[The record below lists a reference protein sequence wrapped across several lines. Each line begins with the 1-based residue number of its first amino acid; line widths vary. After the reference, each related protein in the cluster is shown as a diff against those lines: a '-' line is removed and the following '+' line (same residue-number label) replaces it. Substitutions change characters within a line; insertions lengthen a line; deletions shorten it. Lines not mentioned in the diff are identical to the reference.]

1 MFAYIYILLLLFS
14 LIFALYGKN
23 DKKQIIIV
31 SIFFAILAG
40 EMVPKPGIYIDTVR
54 FFSTLDTTRLALRN
68 YGLKDAYEY
77 LFNYL
82 GYNSTPVM
90 GILIMIVAVFNYN
103 GLLLAI
109 AAFVDVYCGYN
120 LVLDGRNGEKNRNVA
135 AMSIFFFFSVFIFS
149 AAVPGVR
156 ANIVCSLLVL
166 LCHKKIN
173 KNLTWIP
180 FLFVAFLLVLIH
192 PFTLVILLLFFV
204 PYYFGKEKL
213 IMLLFYLILLFQGK
227 FQSFIFAAIYKLTNI
242 PFFSSLYFKSNQ
254 YFGVNA
260 YIDISSDSLAR
271 YFLRMIV
278 FSLIFLTV
286 LSLHKFRLNKF
297 DKMFAGTLFLAIGA
311 LNDTVLFTRCID
323 LMFFLVLPY
332 LNILLVELFDGK
344 RIRSKISR
352 TVLIFAI
359 IIFSIFSLI
368 DNVRAGTKY
377 NNISTNLQ
385 EEANIGFINNNHYI

>member
-23 DKKQIIIV
+23 DKKQIIII

-40 EMVPKPGIYIDTVR
+40 TMVPKPGIYIDTVR
-54 FFSTLDTTRLALRN
+54 IFSTLDTTRLALRN
-68 YGLKDAYEY
+68 YGLNDAYEY

-90 GILIMIVAVFNYN
+90 GILILIVAVFNYN

-120 LVLDGRNGEKNRNVA
+120 LVLDGKNGEENRNVA
-135 AMSIFFFFSVFIFS
+135 TMSIFFFFSVFIFS

-156 ANIVCSLLVL
+156 TNIVCSLLVL
-166 LCHKKIN
+166 LCHKRIN
-173 KNLTWIP
+173 NDLTWIP

-213 IMLLFYLILLFQGK
+213 IMLLFYLILLFQSK
-227 FQSFIFAAIYKLTNI
+227 FQNFIFATIYKLTNI

-260 YIDISSDSLAR
+260 YIDISSASLVR
-271 YFLRMIV
+271 YVLRMIV

-286 LSLHKFRLNKF
+286 LSLRKFRLNKF
-297 DKMFAGTLFLAIGA
+297 DKIFAGTFFFSIGA

-332 LNILLVELFDGK
+332 LNILLVELFNGK

-352 TVLIFAI
+352 TILIFVI

-368 DNVRAGTKY
+368 DNVRAGVKY

-385 EEANIGFINNNHYI
+385 EEANIGFINNNYYI